1 MVALAPY
8 GVKPMHWVVRFLVAL
23 AIIILAAVGAM
34 LVHHNFLQADSF
46 GIGMGVFALVAAFML
61 YRIADLR

>member
-1 MVALAPY
+1 
-8 GVKPMHWVVRFLVAL
+8 MHWVVRFLVVL
-23 AIIILAAVGAM
+23 AISTLAAIGAM
-34 LVHHNFLQADSF
+34 LVHHNFLQADSA